1 MNFDFSED
9 LNLLREQA
17 RRFLTDRCSTRT
29 VRDVFESERDYDQ
42 QLWQDI
48 AKMGWQAAA
57 IPEEL
62 GGVGLGHE
70 GLCVLAEELGRAL
83 APLPFASSVYL
94 ATEAIVLH
102 GSAAQKAS
110 LLPRLASGE
119 AIGTF
124 ALAEGIGNPRLRGI
138 QASVKGGRLNG
149 CKWPVPD
156 GSAADFALVAARDE
170 SGGVALFH
178 VDLQAA
184 GVKLSALQTLD
195 PSRQQSRMDFDNVVV
210 ERLGTGPFAWS
221 DIEHLLDRAA
231 VLMAFEQLG
240 GASVCLETATTYAK
254 QRHAFGRPIGSFQAI
269 KHKLADVFI
278 ANELARS
285 NAYYGAW
292 ALNTNAPELPRA
304 AAAARISASTA
315 YHLASKENIQTHGGM
330 GFTWEM
336 DCHLYYRRSKLLSAA
351 LGSPPHW
358 KERLISQLELQAEQQ
373 LQAAA

>member
-17 RRFLTDRCSTRT
+17 RRFLTERCSTAT
-29 VRDVFESERDYDQ
+29 VRDVFENERDYDQ
-42 QLWQDI
+42 TLWQDV
-48 AKMGWQAAA
+48 AKMGWQATA

-62 GGVGLGHE
+62 GGLGLGHE

-102 GSAAQKAS
+102 GSDAQKAE

-119 AIGTF
+119 LIGAF
-124 ALAEGIGNPRLRGI
+124 ALAEGAGNPRPAGI
-138 QASVKGGRLNG
+138 KASVRNGRLSG
-149 CKWPVPD
+149 SKWPVAD
-156 GSAADFALVAARDE
+156 AGAAGFALVAALDE
-170 SGGVALFH
+170 AGEVALFH
-178 VDLQAA
+178 ADLRAQ
-184 GVKLSALQTLD
+184 GVRLETLQTLD
-195 PSRQQSRMDFDNVVV
+195 PSRQQSRIDFDDVAV

-254 QRHAFGRPIGSFQAI
+254 ERHAFGRPIGSFQAI

-292 ALNTNAPELPRA
+292 ALHTNAPELPRA
-304 AAAARISASTA
+304 AAAARVAASTA
-315 YHLASKENIQTHGGM
+315 FHLAAKENIQTHGGM

-336 DCHLYYRRSKLLSAA
+336 DCHLYYRRAKMLSAA

-358 KERLISQLELQAEQQ
+358 KERLVSQLEQQALQE
-373 LQAAA
+373 LQAAS